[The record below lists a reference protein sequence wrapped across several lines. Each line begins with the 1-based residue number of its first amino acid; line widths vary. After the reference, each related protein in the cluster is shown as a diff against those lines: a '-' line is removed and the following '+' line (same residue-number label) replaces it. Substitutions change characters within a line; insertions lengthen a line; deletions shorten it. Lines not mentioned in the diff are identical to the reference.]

1 MQAWYK
7 CTGNVSILY
16 VVIDVSMD
24 VDSNGDYFHFLF
36 PFSSLWVLRA
46 HEVPEH
52 RDEEMCTDQ
61 GECHVGPNVVGMNSK
76 VRFETFFSV
85 LFFSGLFVIGEFDF
99 CDVFILICSFL
110 EPTTIL

>member
-16 VVIDVSMD
+16 VVIDVRMA

-36 PFSSLWVLRA
+36 ALSSLWVLRA
-46 HEVPEH
+46 HEVPE
-52 RDEEMCTDQ
+52 RCDEEMCADQ
-61 GECHVGPNVVGMNSK
+61 SECHVGPNVVGMNSK

-85 LFFSGLFVIGEFDF
+85 LFFSGLFVIGEIG
-99 CDVFILICSFL
+99 ILL
-110 EPTTIL
+110 W